1 MTRLREAIRK
11 AGASDATALIVGESG
26 SGKEIIARS
35 IHKQS
40 RRRDFPFVP
49 VVCSE
54 YAESLLESEL
64 FGIEKRAASGVDAR
78 AGLFQQASGGTIFLD
93 EIHTTPASAQV
104 KLLRFLQERVIRPV
118 GAAGP
123 NPLEVDIRV
132 LVATNQN
139 LRELAGA
146 GKFRED
152 LLYRLAVLIVEA
164 PPLRS
169 HREDM
174 AERAQHFA
182 AKYAARDQKKS
193 PGFSEGAIR
202 LLAEQAWLGNVR
214 ELQNVIDRAVS
225 EMDSCAP
232 TMEQHTIDR
241 ALRAESAFANLGM
254 TSGVA
259 SPESSDVIA
268 DLVFDDLSNERIPL
282 EGIKNRSRT
291 IGAVAECL
299 IKGLEVGFRQ
309 FLESDRGHKL
319 LENLSASDILSR
331 VGLSSRRG
339 GSNAFFI
346 SRLRDRLS
354 AIIEESK
361 RAM

>member
-1 MTRLREAIRK
+1 MLVSSTDTQSQSAAELIGSSEPMTRLREAIRRV
-11 AGASDATALIVGESG
+11 AASDGTTLIVGESG
-26 SGKEIIARS
+26 SGKEIIAKS

-78 AGLFQQASGGTIFLD
+78 AGLLQQANGGTIFLD

-104 KLLRFLQERVIRPV
+104 KLLRFLQERAIRPV
-118 GAAGP
+118 GAADP
-123 NPLEVDIRV
+123 KPLELDVRV

-139 LRELAGA
+139 LKELVGA

-169 HREDM
+169 HREDIPEL
-174 AERAQHFA
+174 ANHFA
-182 AKYAARDQKKS
+182 AKYACRDQKKT
-193 PGFSEGAIR
+193 PGFTDGAIR
-202 LLAEQAWLGNVR
+202 LLAEQHWLGNVR

-225 EMDSCAP
+225 DMDSSALSVQ
-232 TMEQHTIDR
+232 EQTIDQ
-241 ALRAESAFANLGM
+241 ALRADSVFATLGL
-254 TSGVA
+254 TSGA
-259 SPESSDVIA
+259 ATPECAGVIA

-282 EGIKNRSRT
+282 EGIKNRSQA
-291 IGAVAECL
+291 IGAGRML
-299 IKGLEVGFRQ
+299 DQGT
-309 FLESDRGHKL
+309 
-319 LENLSASDILSR
+319 
-331 VGLSSRRG
+331 
-339 GSNAFFI
+339 
-346 SRLRDRLS
+346 RDWF
-354 AIIEESK
+354 
-361 RAM
+361 